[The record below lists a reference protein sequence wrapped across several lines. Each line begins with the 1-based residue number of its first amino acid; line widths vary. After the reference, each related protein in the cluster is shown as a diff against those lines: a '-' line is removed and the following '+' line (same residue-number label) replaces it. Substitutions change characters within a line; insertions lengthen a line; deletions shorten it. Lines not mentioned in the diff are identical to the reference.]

1 MAGPWEPIRALR
13 TEAAEAMEHA
23 EKAASRAVA
32 LAAAAGGEARGS
44 GASKAARAAAAEE
57 QEWRER
63 ARAAAWEADALER
76 GEAAAALCRA
86 DVVVATCAGA
96 GSRVLDDVAFG
107 LVVVDEASQANDA
120 ELCIALSRLTQH
132 AIGLPQAA
140 AASSDAEAGED
151 GSAAR
156 PDAPGPRQALQRDGQ
171 LVLIGDERQLPP
183 TILSHEAG
191 KLGLGRTVFERTVEA
206 WQRSHADRA
215 GSASE
220 APATAVWALPEG
232 LAGKR
237 VAPHVSMLRTQ
248 FRMSAQVAAWPA
260 AVVYKGELATH
271 ASSSS
276 WLTSLPPP
284 GFPWPRLPPRDGA
297 ERGDAGGRDSSHA
310 PAGAASAAGSVG
322 TGVAFVDVKRRE
334 TAGNERSSGESS
346 KANPAEASVVASIV
360 RAVISAGRRAKP
372 QMLRSEPETKAA
384 AIASHQL
391 GGGVSVDAEDDDPLE
406 AATRAAL
413 ASLSGMPRHGFDYP
427 RQEQRADGRGAA
439 DVGWDS
445 AAVKAAASAA
455 AGRALGRVHAA
466 AEASATAAPGQD
478 TTIEDAAAAAPALSP
493 GGVGVIA
500 TYSAQV
506 DAIVEALR
514 AAGLPTASSGQSHRA
529 REAPARGKLA
539 SWLPA
544 DEAIEVSTVDGFQGR
559 EKELVVIST
568 VRSNNMG
575 TVGFL
580 SDARRLNV
588 ALTRGKRGVVVVGDA
603 ETLAVDPW
611 WASWVHFAKSN
622 GLVIPEATL
631 MNGWDERS

>member
-1 MAGPWEPIRALR
+1 MASAKTWKLLTGALR
-13 TEAAEAMEHA
+13 DRLVAGAQAEHQLAQLRAAQSNSIAGLRASLLRDAAVGTSQTLELKACKPISWMGMRVGDLVWVVGRRRSGKERRRGPTAALIHHLGPDHGTVQGVVVQADPGALRVSVRGVNAGVWLDRRCQDDAWAWSVFEAAPAATHTRTAEAVEQLLGSDSMRSVHVQAPDWITPFVVEH
-23 EKAASRAVA
+23 SLLVD
-32 LAAAAGGEARGS
+32 
-44 GASKAARAAAAEE
+44 RAAAN
-57 QEWRER
+57 R
-63 ARAAAWEADALER
+63 ARGGKDGMDVGRR
-76 GEAAAALCRA
+76 G
-86 DVVVATCAGA
+86 G
-96 GSRVLDDVAFG
+96 
-107 LVVVDEASQANDA
+107 
-120 ELCIALSRLTQH
+120 
-132 AIGLPQAA
+132 
-140 AASSDAEAGED
+140 ASSL
-151 GSAAR
+151 R
-156 PDAPGPRQALQRDGQ
+156 AP
-171 LVLIGDERQLPP
+171 
-183 TILSHEAG
+183 
-191 KLGLGRTVFERTVEA
+191 
-206 WQRSHADRA
+206 
-215 GSASE
+215 
-220 APATAVWALPEG
+220 
-232 LAGKR
+232 
-237 VAPHVSMLRTQ
+237 
-248 FRMSAQVAAWPA
+248 
-260 AVVYKGELATH
+260 
-271 ASSSS
+271 SSS
-276 WLTSLPPP
+276 
-284 GFPWPRLPPRDGA
+284 R
-297 ERGDAGGRDSSHA
+297 
-310 PAGAASAAGSVG
+310 GSVG

-372 QMLRSEPETKAA
+372 QMPRSEPETKAA

-455 AGRALGRVHAA
+455 AGRALERVHAA

-478 TTIEDAAAAAPALSP
+478 TTIEDAAAAAPAVTP